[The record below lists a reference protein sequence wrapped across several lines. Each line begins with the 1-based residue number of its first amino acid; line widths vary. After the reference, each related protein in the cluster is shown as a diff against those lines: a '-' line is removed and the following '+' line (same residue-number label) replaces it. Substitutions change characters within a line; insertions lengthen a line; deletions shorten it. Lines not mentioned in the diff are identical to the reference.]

1 MAWKHPQKA
10 PGWGVH
16 WKRAKVT
23 AQMPQKQLE
32 KVQMPAT
39 ARELATKEAGPWRA
53 MAMQVEVVQQLLM

>member
-1 MAWKHPQKA
+1 M
-10 PGWGVH
+10 H